1 VKTDVVLSGD
11 PNRRKL
17 FEAISQIY
25 SKYTTV
31 TNVLLYFEKNPAKAF
46 NRGSRESDAD
56 ILFCTGDIYL
66 REQDMSNMINQLL
79 SGGGDVVFI
88 VPPRLREKE
97 KILFVDA
104 GFTVKK
110 ETLLNNPMSEEPD
123 FMEEVLWYNSKKNVL
138 KFQPYFG
145 THYHLHRH
153 TFNHILRLLRQRYG
167 ERAKA
172 KKRGRLVRTLATV
185 KIFLESIR
193 EYVAERLLPCPEEML
208 RRLQENSS

>member
-1 VKTDVVLSGD
+1 VKVDVVLSGD
-11 PNRRKL
+11 PNRKEL

-25 SKYTTV
+25 SKYATV

-46 NRGSRESDAD
+46 NRASRESDAD
-56 ILFCTGDIYL
+56 VLFCTGDIYL
-66 REQDMSNMINQLL
+66 REKDMSSMVNQLH

-88 VPPRLREKE
+88 VPPRLRGKE
-97 KILFVDA
+97 TILFVDA

-110 ETLLNNPMSEEPD
+110 ETLLNNPMPEEPD

-153 TFNHILRLLRQRYG
+153 KFNHILRLLRQRYG

-172 KKRGRLVRTLATV
+172 KKRGKVVRTLATV

-193 EYVAERLLPCPEEML
+193 EYIAERLLPSPEEEL
-208 RRLQENSS
+208 RRLRNSG

>member
-1 VKTDVVLSGD
+1 VKVDVVLSGD

-25 SKYTTV
+25 LKYATV

-46 NRGSRESDAD
+46 NRASRESDSD

-66 REQDMSNMINQLL
+66 RERDMSGMVNQLL
-79 SGGGDVVFI
+79 SGGADVVFI
-88 VPPRLREKE
+88 VPPRLMGKE
-97 KILFVDA
+97 TILFVDA

-110 ETLLNNPMSEEPD
+110 ETLLNNPMPEEPD
-123 FMEEVLWYNSKKNVL
+123 FMEEVLWYNSKKDILN
-138 KFQPYFG
+138 FQPYFG

-172 KKRGRLVRTLATV
+172 KKRGNVVRTFATV

-193 EYVAERLLPCPEEML
+193 EYVAERLLPSPEEEL
-208 RRLQENSS
+208 RRLQEQS